1 MQEPLARLRGSR
13 GVRACG
19 AAHAQNYP
27 VKIVRF
33 VVTYPAGGSSDA
45 MARIIGAPL
54 TEMWGQQVIVD
65 SRPGAAG
72 AIGMEYAAK
81 QPADG
86 YTFLL
91 GNFGPVVANPLLQK
105 VNYDARKDFV
115 PVTQITSAANILV
128 VPNAM
133 PVKSVKQLVALCKAR
148 PNELVFA
155 HQRSRQHVASRGRDV
170 QAHRRTSK
178 IEAVAYKGGVQ
189 SIADLMGG
197 HIPMMFS
204 DAQPVMANIKS
215 GKLRALAVTSEKRTP
230 FTPQLPTLAEEGIT
244 GFAAANWW
252 GILFPAGVPRPI
264 IDKVANDF
272 QKVLARQDVKDKMG
286 EFGIETV
293 WTGTPEQFG
302 SFMENERARWGK
314 LIKEANHPDRLSLN
328 CVRSTKTMSHT
339 PWPSFSPRCSNLVSG
354 R

>member
-1 MQEPLARLRGSR
+1 MKLKKTWLGALLGAA
-13 GVRACG
+13 ACV
-19 AAHAQNYP
+19 AVSAHAQNYP
-27 VKIVRF
+27 TKFVKF

-54 TEMWGQQVIVD
+54 GEIWGQQVIVD

-105 VNYDARKDFV
+105 VNYNAQKEFV
-115 PVTQITSAANILV
+115 PVCQITSAANILV
-128 VPNAM
+128 VPIAM
-133 PVKSVKQLVALCKAR
+133 PVKSVKQLVALAKAR
-148 PNELVFA
+148 PSELVFA
-155 HQRSRQHVASRGRDV
+155 TSGPGSMSHLAGEMFKRLADV
-170 QAHRRTSK
+170 K

-197 HIPMMFS
+197 HVPMMFS

-230 FTPQLPTLAEEGIT
+230 FTPQLPTLAEEGIK

-252 GILFPAGVPRPI
+252 GILFPTGVQRPI
-264 IDKVANDF
+264 IDKVASDL
-272 QKVLARQDVKDKMG
+272 QKVLARQDVKEKMG

-293 WTGTPEQFG
+293 WSSPDQFAK
-302 SFMENERARWGK
+302 FMDYERARWGK
-314 LIKEANHPDRLSLN
+314 LIREANIRID
-328 CVRSTKTMSHT
+328 
-339 PWPSFSPRCSNLVSG
+339 
-354 R
+354 

>member
-1 MQEPLARLRGSR
+1 MTRLACAAAAAACVVGS
-13 GVRACG
+13 AS
-19 AAHAQNYP
+19 AQNYP
-27 VKIVRF
+27 VKTVRF

-54 TEMWGQQVIVD
+54 TDMWGQQVIVD

-105 VNYDARKDFV
+105 VNYDPRRDFV
-115 PVTQITSAANILV
+115 PVSQITSAANILV

-133 PVKSVKQLVALCKAR
+133 PVRNVKQLVALCKAR

-155 HQRSRQHVASRGRDV
+155 
-170 QAHRRTSK
+170 TSGPGSMSHLAGEMFKRITNVK

-189 SIADLMGG
+189 SIAYLMGG
-197 HIPMMFS
+197 HIPMIFS

-215 GKLRALAVTSEKRTP
+215 GKLRALAVTSDKRTP
-230 FTPQLPTLAEEGIT
+230 FTPQLPTLSEEDIT

-252 GILFPAGVPRPI
+252 GILFPTGVPRPI
-264 IDKVANDF
+264 IDKVAADL
-272 QKVLARQDVKDKMG
+272 QKVLIRQDVKDKMG
-286 EFGIETV
+286 EFGIETI
-293 WTGTPEQFG
+293 WSNPDQFAR
-302 SFMENERARWGK
+302 FMDNERARWGK
-314 LIKEANHPDRLSLN
+314 LIREANIRID
-328 CVRSTKTMSHT
+328 
-339 PWPSFSPRCSNLVSG
+339 
-354 R
+354 

>member
-1 MQEPLARLRGSR
+1 
-13 GVRACG
+13 
-19 AAHAQNYP
+19 
-27 VKIVRF
+27 VKVVRF

-54 TEMWGQQVIVD
+54 GEMWGQQVIVD

-72 AIGMEYAAK
+72 AIGMDYAAK
-81 QPADG
+81 QAPDG

-105 VNYDARKDFV
+105 VNYDVRRDFV
-115 PVTQITSAANILV
+115 PVAQITSAANILV

-133 PVKSVKQLVALCKAR
+133 PVRNVKQLVALCKAR
-148 PNELVFA
+148 PGELVFA
-155 HQRSRQHVASRGRDV
+155 
-170 QAHRRTSK
+170 TSGPGSMSHLAGEMFKRITNTK
-178 IEAVAYKGGVQ
+178 IDAVAYKGGVQ

-264 IDKVANDF
+264 IDKVANDL
-272 QKVLARQDVKDKMG
+272 QKVLVRQDVKDKMG

-293 WTGTPEQFG
+293 WTGPEQFG
-302 SFMENERARWGK
+302 RFMDTERGRWGK
-314 LIKEANHPDRLSLN
+314 LIKEANIKID
-328 CVRSTKTMSHT
+328 
-339 PWPSFSPRCSNLVSG
+339 
-354 R
+354 

>member
-1 MQEPLARLRGSR
+1 MKHARTWLA
-13 GVRACG
+13 G
-19 AAHAQNYP
+19 AAALATCLCGTAYAQNYP
-27 VKIVRF
+27 TKFVKF

-54 TEMWGQQVIVD
+54 GEIWGQQVIVD

-105 VNYDARKDFV
+105 VNYNVQKEFV
-115 PVTQITSAANILV
+115 PVCQITSAANILV
-128 VPNAM
+128 VPIAM
-133 PVKSVKQLVALCKAR
+133 PVKNVKQLVALAKAR
-148 PNELVFA
+148 PNELVYATSGPGSMSHLAGEMFKRLA
-155 HQRSRQHVASRGRDV
+155 DV
-170 QAHRRTSK
+170 K

-204 DAQPVMANIKS
+204 DAQPVMANIRS

-230 FTPQLPTLAEEGIT
+230 FTPQLPTLAEEGIK

-252 GILFPAGVPRPI
+252 GILFPTGVQRPI
-264 IDKVANDF
+264 IDKVANDL

-286 EFGIETV
+286 ELGIETV
-293 WTGTPEQFG
+293 WSSPDQFG
-302 SFMENERARWGK
+302 KFIDNERARWGK
-314 LIKEANHPDRLSLN
+314 LIREANIRID
-328 CVRSTKTMSHT
+328 
-339 PWPSFSPRCSNLVSG
+339 
-354 R
+354 

>member
-1 MQEPLARLRGSR
+1 VKHPMTRLAAAAAVACAV
-13 GVRACG
+13 GVAS
-19 AAHAQNYP
+19 AQTYP
-27 VKIVRF
+27 VKTVRF

-105 VNYDARKDFV
+105 VNYNAQRDFV
-115 PVTQITSAANILV
+115 PVAQITSAANILV

-133 PVKSVKQLVALCKAR
+133 PVRSVKELVALCRAR
-148 PNELVFA
+148 PNELVYA
-155 HQRSRQHVASRGRDV
+155 
-170 QAHRRTSK
+170 TSGPGSMSHLAGEMFKRVTNVK

-204 DAQPVMANIKS
+204 DAQPVMANIKF

-230 FTPQLPTLAEEGIT
+230 FTPQLPTLAEEGVK
-244 GFAAANWW
+244 GFSAANWW
-252 GILFPAGVPRPI
+252 GILFPAGVQRPV
-264 IDKVANDF
+264 IDKVANDL
-272 QKVLARQDVKDKMG
+272 QKVLARQDVRDKMG
-286 EFGIETV
+286 ELGIETV
-293 WTGTPEQFG
+293 WKSPEDFG
-302 SFMENERARWGK
+302 RFMNVERERWGK
-314 LIKEANHPDRLSLN
+314 LIRDANIRID
-328 CVRSTKTMSHT
+328 
-339 PWPSFSPRCSNLVSG
+339 
-354 R
+354 